1 MSQLTTKK
9 RNALPASTF
18 GLPAERKFPIPDP
31 SHAANAKDR
40 ATQQVAKGNL
50 TPAQKAQIDAKAN
63 KVLKKGKTKRQIV
76 SDAVSKALSE

>member
-1 MSQLTTKK
+1 MAQLTTKK

-18 GLPAERKFPIPDP
+18 GLPAERKFPMPDP
-31 SHAANAKDR
+31 GHAANAKAR

-50 TPAQKAQIDAKAN
+50 TPAKKAQIDAKAN

-76 SDAVSKALSE
+76 SAAVSKALSE